1 MLSDV
6 LNYLKK
12 GGEAR
17 VSTIARKLDMEEGTV
32 EMLIDQLIKLGYLE
46 VFEQDNELV
55 DDNVDC
61 STLLNVKYKLIK
73 KI

>member
-32 EMLIDQLIKLGYLE
+32 EMLIDQLIKLYMFTSE
-46 VFEQDNELV
+46 MQRMF
-55 DDNVDC
+55 
-61 STLLNVKYKLIK
+61 K
-73 KI
+73 KC